1 MMRWIVLVLIVVP
14 ALEILLF
21 LLLGQI
27 IGGWLTF
34 ALILLTGFIGA
45 YLAKREF
52 RRVFQYARHE
62 LAAGQ
67 IPATSILDGIAVFV
81 GGLLLI
87 TPGFLTDTIGLFL
100 LLPPTR
106 RVIQVFFLQ
115 WLRKKID
122 SGQFH
127 FYFRR

>member
-1 MMRWIVLVLIVVP
+1 MLRWLIVILIVVP

-21 LLLGQI
+21 LTLGQI

-52 RRVFQYARHE
+52 RRVIDYARHE

-67 IPATSILDGIAVFV
+67 IPATSILDGIAVFT

-87 TPGFLTDTIGLFL
+87 TPGFFTDTIGLFL

-106 RVIQVFFLQ
+106 RVIQAFFLQ
-115 WLRKKID
+115 WLRKKIN
-122 SGQFH
+122 SGEFR
-127 FYFRR
+127 FYIRR